1 MRLRERF
8 ASITVLLL
16 CAIAANATMATAQRA
31 PQRDLLTS
39 LKRAIT
45 EANAPALTTAQET
58 QLNTL
63 ITNFRDALP
72 DEPDEALEAARDAY
86 DAAILAGNLTAAQAQ
101 AMIIAAR
108 FAQLNNARLQAEAKF
123 KIDALAVLQSGGQL
137 APLKQKFGDERVL
150 GLIDSLAGRGFGGG
164 PRGGGPGRP

>member
-8 ASITVLLL
+8 ASITILLI
-16 CAIAANATMATAQRA
+16 CAIAASATMATAQRA
-31 PQRDLLTS
+31 PQRDPLAS

-45 EANAPALTTAQET
+45 EANAPELTTAQET
-58 QLNTL
+58 QLNML
-63 ITNFRDALP
+63 ITNFKDALP

-108 FAQLNNARLQAEAKF
+108 FAQLNNARLQVEARF
-123 KIDALAVLQSGGQL
+123 KIDALALLQSGGQL
-137 APLKQKFGDERVL
+137 APLKQKFGDDRVL
-150 GLIDSLAGRGFGGG
+150 GLIGSLAGRG
-164 PRGGGPGRP
+164 RGGGSRGGGRGRP